1 MAVLRIS
8 WGPQHPA
15 SGQMRIILDVDGDI
29 VVNASP
35 SVGYTHRS
43 IEKLA
48 EYRRYFQIVPLVERI
63 CNLDSFN
70 VTLGYV
76 QAVEE
81 LMGIVPPERAQFIR
95 VIMSELNRIT
105 SHLYWLAL
113 FGIMPGQPTMLMW
126 PIADRELFL
135 DLAEMVTGSRVTYSY
150 FTIGGVRADLPSD
163 LSNRALKT
171 LDYFEKRL
179 KVYDKMLYR
188 SKLYEM
194 RNRDV
199 GVMRKADAINLGVVG
214 PNLRGSGV
222 KVDTRKD
229 EPYQVYDRFE
239 FEVPTEEAGDAEAR
253 AKVRFHEMEQSI
265 NIVRQALD
273 KLPEGPFQVKAP
285 FRAPPGEV
293 YKKVE
298 AARGELGFYI
308 VSDGTDKPYRL
319 KISSPSFRNLA
330 AFPFLMRDVTMADI
344 PVIYFSLD
352 PFPLDIDR

>member
-1 MAVLRIS
+1 MSVFRVS

-15 SGQMRIILDVDGDI
+15 SGQLRIILDVDGDI
-29 VVNASP
+29 VVNAIP
-35 SVGYTHRS
+35 SVGYTHRC

-48 EYRRYFQIVPLVERI
+48 ENRRYFQIVPLVERI

-81 LMGIVPPERAQFIR
+81 LMGITPPERAQFIR
-95 VIMSELNRIT
+95 VILSELNRIM

-150 FTIGGVRADLPSD
+150 FTIGGVRDDLPS
-163 LSNRALKT
+163 NFHNQTLKT

-179 KVYDKMLYR
+179 KVYEKMLYR
-188 SKLYEM
+188 SKIYEM
-194 RNRDV
+194 RNKGV
-199 GVMRKADAINLGVVG
+199 GVMTKRDAINLGVVG

-222 KVDTRKD
+222 KADTRKD
-229 EPYQVYDRFE
+229 EPYQAYDRIAFDI
-239 FEVPTEEAGDAEAR
+239 PTEKEGDADAR
-253 AKVRFHEMEQSI
+253 AWVRFHEMEQSI
-265 NIVRQALD
+265 RIVRQALS
-273 KLPEGPFQVKAP
+273 KLPEGPVQVKAP

-298 AARGELGFYI
+298 SARGELGFYI

-319 KISSPSFRNLA
+319 KISSPSFRNMA
-330 AFPFLMRDVTMADI
+330 AFPFLMKDVPMADI
-344 PVIYFSLD
+344 PVIYFSID

>member
-1 MAVLRIS
+1 MSVFRIS

-15 SGQMRIILDVDGDI
+15 SGQMRIILDVDGDM
-29 VVNASP
+29 VVNAIP
-35 SVGYTHRS
+35 SMGYTHRS

-48 EYRRYFQIVPLVERI
+48 EHRRYFQVVPLVERI

-95 VIMSELNRIT
+95 VIMSELNRIM
-105 SHLYWLAL
+105 SHLYFLAL
-113 FGIMPGQPTMLMW
+113 FGIMPGQPTLLMW

-135 DLAEMVTGSRVTYSY
+135 DLAEMVTGSRITYTY

-163 LSNRALKT
+163 FHQRTLKT

-194 RNRDV
+194 RNKGV
-199 GVMRKADAINLGVVG
+199 GIMKKADAINLGVVG

-222 KVDTRKD
+222 KADTRKD

-239 FEVPTEEAGDAEAR
+239 FEIPTEEAGDADAR
-253 AKVRFHEMEQSI
+253 AWVRFHEMEQSI
-265 NIVRQALD
+265 NIVRQALS
-273 KLPEGPFQVKAP
+273 KLPEGPVQVKAP
-285 FRAPPGEV
+285 FRAPAGEV

-330 AFPFLMRDVTMADI
+330 AFPFLMKNVTMADI

-352 PFPLDIDR
+352 PFPLDMDR